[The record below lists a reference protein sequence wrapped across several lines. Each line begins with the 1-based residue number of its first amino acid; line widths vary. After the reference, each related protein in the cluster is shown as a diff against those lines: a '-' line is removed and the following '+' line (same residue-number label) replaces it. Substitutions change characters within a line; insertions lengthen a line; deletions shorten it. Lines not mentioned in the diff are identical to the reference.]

1 MHHDDVKVL
10 NRLDLTIDT
19 AWYWRGFCR
28 QADLFIYE
36 DNRFYC
42 NI

>member
-1 MHHDDVKVL
+1 MGLILAIDTGVVL
-10 NRLDLTIDT
+10 N
-19 AWYWRGFCR
+19 GVCQ

>member
-1 MHHDDVKVL
+1 MMQKVL
-10 NRLDLTIDT
+10 NGLDWAIDT
-19 AWYWRGFCR
+19 GAVLKRVCR